1 MANGIERSKYLI
13 VISLDSLNT
22 RDFDYIKE
30 LPNFKEI
37 LKKGAY
43 VKKVQ
48 GVYPSLTY
56 CAHTSMVTGMYP
68 DRHGIYNN
76 EIFDPYA
83 EIQRWNWESKYIKTK
98 TIVDAAKEKGLKI
111 AAIFWP
117 VMGKCKADY
126 VIPEIW
132 PVNGENQAAVTI
144 KNGTPFYVLDNF
156 LRYRK
161 ELDGKKEPNLD
172 EFILKIIERTI
183 IKKKPNLI
191 LAHLIHVDEFR
202 HLYGTFSDK
211 AKEALK
217 ASDGRIG
224 KIIEASKKA
233 GTYDDTTFIILGDH
247 GFRDVKYMVNLNV
260 ALEKEGF
267 IDLEKDGSLKS
278 WKVFCNTSDGSA
290 QIHIKDEFKDELRNK
305 VFELLHS
312 WMKDYGIA
320 EVYSKEQC
328 KEKRVDGDF
337 EFMIEAEDGYYFR
350 NFLKGHSVVEEI
362 EPENMNKNQ
371 SERHVATHGY
381 DPDREDY
388 KSLFIACG
396 KSIKEGAVLETGCL
410 VDAAPTF
417 AEILGI
423 DFNGTEGNVL
433 KELLKER

>member
-1 MANGIERSKYLI
+1 MGNDIEKSKHLI

-22 RDFDYIKE
+22 LDFDYIKE

-37 LKKGAY
+37 LQKGSY

-68 DRHGIYNN
+68 DRHGICNN

-83 EIQRWNWESKYIKTK
+83 KEQRWNWEAKYIKSK
-98 TIVDAAKEKGLKI
+98 TIVDAATEKGLKT

-117 VMGKCKADY
+117 VMGKCKANY

-132 PVNGENQAAVTI
+132 PVNGESQTAVTI
-144 KNGTPFYVLDNF
+144 KNGTPLYVLDNF

-172 EFILKIIERTI
+172 EFILRIIERTI

-211 AKEALK
+211 AREALK
-217 ASDGRIG
+217 ASDARIG

-233 GTYDDTTFIILGDH
+233 GTYEDTTFIILGDH

-267 IDLEKDGSLKS
+267 IELDEGGNVKS
-278 WKVFCNTSDGSA
+278 WKVFSNTSDGSA
-290 QIHIKDEFKDELRNK
+290 QIHIKDEFKEELRDK
-305 VFELLHS
+305 VCELLNS
-312 WMKDYGIA
+312 WRNDYGIG

-328 KEKRVDGDF
+328 IEKRVDGDF
-337 EFMIEAEDGYYFR
+337 EFMIEAQDGYYFR
-350 NFLKGHSVVEEI
+350 NYLNGHSVVEEI
-362 EPENMNKNQ
+362 EPENMAKSQ

-423 DFNGTEGNVL
+423 DFNDVEGRVL
-433 KELLKER
+433 KGLLKER

>member
-1 MANGIERSKYLI
+1 MENNIEKSKHLI
-13 VISLDSLNT
+13 VISLDSLNAL
-22 RDFDYIKE
+22 DLDYIKE

-37 LKKGAY
+37 LKKGSY

-68 DRHGIYNN
+68 DKHGIYNN

-83 EIQRWNWESKYIKTK
+83 KKQRWNWEAKYIKTK
-98 TIVDAAKEKGLKI
+98 TIVDAAKEQGLKT
-111 AAIFWP
+111 ASIFWP

-132 PVNGENQAAVTI
+132 PVNGESQAAVTI
-144 KNGTPFYVLDNF
+144 KNGTPLYVLSNF

-161 ELDGKKEPNLD
+161 ELDGIKEPNLD
-172 EFILKIIERTI
+172 EFISRIIERTI

-211 AKEALK
+211 AREALK
-217 ASDGRIG
+217 ASDERLG

-233 GTYDDTTFIILGDH
+233 GTYEDTTFIILGDH

-267 IDLEKDGSLKS
+267 IEIDESGNVKS
-278 WKVFCNTSDGSA
+278 WKVFSNTSDGSA
-290 QIHIKDEFKDELRNK
+290 QIHIKDEFKEELRDK
-305 VFELLHS
+305 VYELLNS
-312 WMKDYGIA
+312 WRNDYGIR

-328 KEKRVDGDF
+328 IEKRVDGDF
-337 EFMIEAEDGYYFR
+337 EFMIEAQDGYYFR
-350 NFLKGHSVVEEI
+350 NYLKGHSVVEEI
-362 EPENMNKNQ
+362 EPENMAKSQ

-381 DPDREDY
+381 DPDRDDY
-388 KSLFIACG
+388 KSLFIAFG

-423 DFNGTEGNVL
+423 DFDDVEGRAL
-433 KELLKER
+433 KGLLKER

>member
-1 MANGIERSKYLI
+1 MGNNIEKSKYLI

-22 RDFDYIKE
+22 LDFDYIRE

-37 LKKGAY
+37 LQKGSY

-68 DRHGIYNN
+68 DDHGIYNN
-76 EIFDPYA
+76 EIFDPYVK
-83 EIQRWNWESKYIKTK
+83 EQSWNWQAKYIKAK
-98 TIVDAAKEKGLKI
+98 TIVDATKEKGLKT
-111 AAIFWP
+111 ATIFWP

-132 PVNGENQAAVTI
+132 PVNGESQAAVTI

-161 ELDGKKEPNLD
+161 ELDGKREPNLD

-211 AKEALK
+211 AREALK

-233 GTYDDTTFIILGDH
+233 GTYEDTTFIILGDH

-267 IDLEKDGSLKS
+267 IELDVDGKVKS
-278 WKVFCNTSDGSA
+278 WKVFSNTSDGSA
-290 QIHIKDEFKDELRNK
+290 QIYINDEFKEELKDK
-305 VFELLHS
+305 VYELLNS
-312 WMKDYGIA
+312 WRKDYGIR
-320 EVYSKEQC
+320 EVYSKKQC
-328 KEKRVDGDF
+328 REKRVDGAF

-350 NFLKGHSVVEEI
+350 NYLDGHSVVEEI
-362 EPENMNKNQ
+362 EPENMTKSQ

-396 KSIKEGAVLETGCL
+396 KSIKEGKVLETGCL

-423 DFNGTEGNVL
+423 DFNNVEGRALKGIL
-433 KELLKER
+433 KEK